1 MFYSS
6 ILLITIFYL
15 AVLISLEINQA
26 SHRALLLDDGRI
38 DDHVPAMVFQ
48 VKAETFVTLQ
58 LLVEELGLDRLL
70 VLDEV
75 SQVLELRLFFVDFI
89 VAFVVL
95 DRSQMLFRNN
105 HRHVILPVQQLVG
118 VDVPCGERWLRIQNL
133 NCAQLIF
140 VEFHMLR
147 MNLLLLI
154 MDFVN

>member
-1 MFYSS
+1 
-6 ILLITIFYL
+6 
-15 AVLISLEINQA
+15 
-26 SHRALLLDDGRI
+26 
-38 DDHVPAMVFQ
+38 MVFQ

-95 DRSQMLFRNN
+95 DRSQMLFRND